1 MKISILVADDFPL
14 LLDGLCT
21 ALDADPAFDVVGRAS
36 DGVEAAERAA
46 ELAPDVVLL
55 DMMMPRCDGPEAIEL
70 VRARAPE
77 TRVIAI
83 SASERIE
90 LVRGALDAGA
100 AGYISKASLAHELR
114 DAVVAVHGAPAKP
127 YISPKIAERV
137 LRSDSDRAGP
147 GDSGRARAA
156 LLSPREHD
164 VLRLIARGR
173 SDAAIADELSIR
185 IRTVQNHLARIR
197 IKTRLRRRSELVT
210 WAMRHGVR

>member
-21 ALDADPAFDVVGRAS
+21 ALDADPAFDVVGRAT

-55 DMMMPRCDGPEAIEL
+55 DMMMPRCDGREAIEL
-70 VRARAPE
+70 VRSRAPG

-100 AGYISKASLAHELR
+100 AGYVSKASLAHELR
-114 DAVVAVHGAPAKP
+114 DAVVAVQGSPAKP
-127 YISPKIAERV
+127 YISPRIAERV

-164 VLRLIARGR
+164 VLRLIARGY
-173 SDAAIADELSIR
+173 SDSAIADELSIR